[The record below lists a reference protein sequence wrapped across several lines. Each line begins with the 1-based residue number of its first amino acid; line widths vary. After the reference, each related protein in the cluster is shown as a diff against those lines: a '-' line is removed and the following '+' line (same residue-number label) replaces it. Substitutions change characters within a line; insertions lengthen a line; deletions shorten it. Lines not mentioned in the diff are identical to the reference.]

1 VHLER
6 RIVRRVVLESDIG
19 ADSDISVESASGFDF
34 ERAKHA
40 QAI

>member
-6 RIVRRVVLESDIG
+6 RIVRRVVLESDIR
-19 ADSDISVESASGFDF
+19 ADSDIEVDSASGFDF